1 MELPIYK
8 AILKETDQIE
18 LISLV
23 ENPAIETDFVAFSDE
38 TMIERFESDE
48 KQMVIGPAMIPNK
61 MIYRKSQF
69 LGDFYTYFSKEEIE
83 KIQYQYAKDLNF
95 NKSNLNHNL
104 KLENIIMLESWIIED
119 KEKDKSLLYGFDL
132 PIGTWMVKY
141 KIDNPDV
148 WKKIKSK
155 EIKGFSIE
163 GYLSYQFEKI
173 AMNKQEK
180 ISDLTLDILS
190 NKKK

>member
-1 MELPIYK
+1 
-8 AILKETDQIE
+8 
-18 LISLV
+18 
-23 ENPAIETDFVAFSDE
+23 
-38 TMIERFESDE
+38 
-48 KQMVIGPAMIPNK
+48 
-61 MIYRKSQF
+61 
-69 LGDFYTYFSKEEIE
+69 
-83 KIQYQYAKDLNF
+83 
-95 NKSNLNHNL
+95 
-104 KLENIIMLESWIIED
+104 
-119 KEKDKSLLYGFDL
+119 
-132 PIGTWMVKY
+132 MVKY